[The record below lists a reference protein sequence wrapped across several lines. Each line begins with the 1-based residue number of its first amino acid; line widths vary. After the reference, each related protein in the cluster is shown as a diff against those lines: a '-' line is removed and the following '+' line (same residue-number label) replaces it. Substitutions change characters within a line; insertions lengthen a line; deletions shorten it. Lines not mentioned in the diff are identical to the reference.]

1 MPERITVNGY
11 DVEGGVVTYNI
22 SVGDT
27 LTLTKRFREC
37 VALSDALKKAD
48 PSVAALPNPLH
59 HNLRSTEKLAKT
71 RVESLQ
77 EFLAALPLASLASDD
92 WATFLASPP
101 SDDPASPDKGA
112 TLPDPDAPPVTP
124 AGKAPERQNS
134 PSFSEHN
141 TSDDNGERAQARR
154 FTEAG
159 DPEAS
164 AAAVA
169 SALADAAVEEAPAA
183 EAAPPPPAVA
193 VASAADLASFAAE
206 PPAGDGPAP
215 PSGFGCW
222 TVLAVVFAVLFAFT
236 RSGFDPASLKP
247 AALEPPAVEVVD
259 VSDLPEA
266 SAAPVGDAL
275 APAWSKKLYAT
286 YLEAPHKELKAAAL
300 AAATA
305 GVALRGRQGA

>member
-77 EFLAALPLASLASDD
+77 EFLAALPLASLASED

-101 SDDPASPDKGA
+101 SDDPASPDKGGA
-112 TLPDPDAPPVTP
+112 TLPDPDAPPATP
-124 AGKAPERQNS
+124 AGKAPSGRTRR
-134 PSFSEHN
+134 PSRS
-141 TSDDNGERAQARR
+141 TTRATTTASAQRAPLHGGGRP
-154 FTEAG
+154 G
-159 DPEAS
+159 AS

-183 EAAPPPPAVA
+183 EAPPPPPAVA
-193 VASAADLASFAAE
+193 VASAADLAKPRRNRRWRRSRAAVGLRLLDR
-206 PPAGDGPAP
+206 PRRRLRRALRLHAVGLRPGVAQARGFGAAGRRGRRRVGPAGGGGGARRRRAD
-215 PSGFGCW
+215 
-222 TVLAVVFAVLFAFT
+222 VVQ
-236 RSGFDPASLKP
+236 K
-247 AALEPPAVEVVD
+247 
-259 VSDLPEA
+259 LP
-266 SAAPVGDAL
+266 
-275 APAWSKKLYAT
+275 YAT

>member
-112 TLPDPDAPPVTP
+112 TLPDP
-124 AGKAPERQNS
+124 
-134 PSFSEHN
+134 SEK
-141 TSDDNGERAQARR
+141 D
-154 FTEAG
+154 
-159 DPEAS
+159 
-164 AAAVA
+164 
-169 SALADAAVEEAPAA
+169 
-183 EAAPPPPAVA
+183 
-193 VASAADLASFAAE
+193 
-206 PPAGDGPAP
+206 
-215 PSGFGCW
+215 
-222 TVLAVVFAVLFAFT
+222 
-236 RSGFDPASLKP
+236 
-247 AALEPPAVEVVD
+247 
-259 VSDLPEA
+259 
-266 SAAPVGDAL
+266 
-275 APAWSKKLYAT
+275 
-286 YLEAPHKELKAAAL
+286 
-300 AAATA
+300 
-305 GVALRGRQGA
+305 

>member
-112 TLPDPDAPPVTP
+112 TLPDPDAPPATP

-154 FTEAG
+154 LG
-159 DPEAS
+159 S
-164 AAAVA
+164 
-169 SALADAAVEEAPAA
+169 
-183 EAAPPPPAVA
+183 
-193 VASAADLASFAAE
+193 
-206 PPAGDGPAP
+206 
-215 PSGFGCW
+215 
-222 TVLAVVFAVLFAFT
+222 
-236 RSGFDPASLKP
+236 
-247 AALEPPAVEVVD
+247 
-259 VSDLPEA
+259 
-266 SAAPVGDAL
+266 
-275 APAWSKKLYAT
+275 
-286 YLEAPHKELKAAAL
+286 
-300 AAATA
+300 
-305 GVALRGRQGA
+305 